1 MKLNKL
7 IIVSLA
13 MVFLLASC
21 ADEDLSP
28 IVTFDSAGKGAYPRL
43 LEEGDKLVNLFDVS
57 GSQYNYSVEFVD
69 AEQGNLVAEYVVDM
83 TYQDNDP
90 SNGDKSTGPIEFFK
104 FSAGEFGTSTTGFKS
119 MEGLSVKATDAMA
132 AAGLTEDDL
141 SPGDKFVFNG
151 RVITT
156 EGQTF
161 QGSNSSASVVGS
173 SFRGHFDFTLPVG
186 CPSNLAGT
194 FAYSTTA
201 VFCDG
206 SQTVTGEVE
215 LIDLGAG
222 QYTFSDWSFGAYSIC
237 YGSTSVANSTSL
249 NFQDVCLNV
258 TYTGFVDV
266 YGDTWTFGNEIDGET
281 WTITWDNT
289 YGESAVSVIT
299 WPGGVPFTIQ

>member
-69 AEQGNLVAEYVVDM
+69 ADQGNQVAEYVVDM
-83 TYQDNDP
+83 TYEDNDP
-90 SNGDKSTGPIEFFK
+90 SNGDKSTGPVEFFK
-104 FSAGEFGTSTTGFKS
+104 FTSEQFGTSTTGFKS
-119 MEGLSVKATDAMA
+119 MEGLSVAATEAMA

-141 SPGDKFVFNG
+141 SPGDRFVFNG
-151 RVITT
+151 RVIT
-156 EGQTF
+156 ESGQTF

-186 CPSNLAGT
+186 CPSDLSGT

-201 VFCDG
+201 VWCDG
-206 SQTVTGEVE
+206 SATVTGEVD

-222 QYTFSDWSFGAYSIC
+222 QYAFSDWSFGTYGLC
-237 YGSTSVANSTSL
+237 YGSGAADARTL
-249 NFQDVCLNV
+249 NFQDVCLKV
-258 TYTGFVDV
+258 SYTGFLDSF
-266 YGDTWTFGNEIDGET
+266 GDTWTFGNDIDGET

-289 YGESAVSVIT
+289 YGESGVTEIT
-299 WPGGVPFTIQ
+299 WPGGVPFTIE